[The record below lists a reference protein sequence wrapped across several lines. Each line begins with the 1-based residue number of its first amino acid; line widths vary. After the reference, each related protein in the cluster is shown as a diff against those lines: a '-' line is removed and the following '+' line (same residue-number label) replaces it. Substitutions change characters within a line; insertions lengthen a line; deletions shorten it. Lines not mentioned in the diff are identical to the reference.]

1 MSPLTSI
8 AGSVLVCA
16 FVGALANQHYSWIT
30 LGCAAA
36 GAQLP
41 HWFERPWLTQ
51 RFGPH
56 TLTHSL
62 LGLTIVGLFLSP
74 LLCTRH
80 SSLFTVFLIGYAT
93 HLLLDA
99 ATERGVWLFYPS
111 RARAVLPRHPLSRIV
126 PGSPRERRLRWWLL
140 GLWLVALPLNAI
152 GLRGLLHRLIPVAQ
166 FAVEDY
172 LTVSRQG
179 RRVFVDF
186 TGRFTDSQRL
196 ISGRWEVLE
205 AFSRTSLLLEDP
217 QGTRY
222 VLGTHP
228 HDTIQAFT
236 VRARKGPPLDVRLH
250 VVHLQAQALGDL
262 VPLIPP
268 DGRTYLI
275 GVMSTPEDVPPS
287 FAVDQFQPIRI
298 GHAQVELRYAT
309 LRDLQEAH
317 LGGLY
322 VTEGEVLL
330 RTLLEPARR
339 PSARAEAPLR
349 SAALV
354 RSEAPQRTIS
364 LTVRR
369 LHDPQELLV
378 HPEQTVARGQ
388 PLADLRSSRSALFLK
403 QRVAQAKSRAAHA
416 LVERLQLAHQQT
428 LALKR
433 TEDALAGIHRDLAGL
448 QAQQT
453 QELAQAQA
461 QVEAATAQL
470 DALAHALA
478 ATIIRSP
485 VAGRILSVRLQHE
498 AAFLRILAD
507 D

>member
-1 MSPLTSI
+1 MSPLTSA
-8 AGSVLVCA
+8 AGGVLLCA
-16 FVGALANQHYSWIT
+16 LVGAFANQHYSWIT
-30 LGCAAA
+30 LGCAAV

-51 RFGPH
+51 RFGPK

-62 LGLTIVGLFLSP
+62 LGLAIVGLLLSP
-74 LLCTRH
+74 LLFTRH
-80 SSLFTVFLIGYAT
+80 SSLFTVFLIGYAS

-172 LTVSRQG
+172 LTYSRQG

-217 QGTRY
+217 QGTRS

-250 VVHLQAQALGDL
+250 VVHLHAQVLGDL
-262 VPLIPP
+262 LPLIPP

-275 GVMSTPEDVPPS
+275 GIVSIPEDVQPS

-309 LRDLQEAH
+309 LRDLQEAR
-317 LGGLY
+317 LDGLY
-322 VTEGEVLL
+322 VTEGEILL
-330 RTLLEPARR
+330 RTLREASRR
-339 PSARAEAPLR
+339 PPSGDEMPKT
-349 SAALV
+349 LV
-354 RSEAPQRTIS
+354 HSEAPQRTVS
-364 LTVRR
+364 LTVRH

-388 PLADLRSSRSALFLK
+388 PLADLRSSRNALLLK
-403 QRVAQAKSRAAHA
+403 QRVAQAKSRAATA
-416 LVERLQLAHQQT
+416 LLERLQLSHQQT

-433 TEDALAGIHRDLAGL
+433 TEDALAGIHRDLASL
-448 QAQQT
+448 KAQQT

-461 QVEAATAQL
+461 QAEVAGAQL
-470 DALAHALA
+470 EALTHALA
-478 ATIIRSP
+478 ATLIRSP
-485 VAGRILSVRLQHE
+485 VSGRILSVRLQHE

>member
-1 MSPLTSI
+1 M
-8 AGSVLVCA
+8 CA
-16 FVGALANQHYSWIT
+16 LVGAFANQHYSWVT
-30 LGCAAA
+30 LGFATL
-36 GAQLP
+36 GSLLP
-41 HWFERPWLTQ
+41 HWLEHPRLTE

-56 TLTHSL
+56 TVTHSL
-62 LGLTIVGLFLSP
+62 LGLAIVGLFLSP

-80 SSLFTVFLIGYAT
+80 SALFTVFLIGYAS

-126 PGSPRERRLRWWLL
+126 PGSPRERRLRYWLF

-217 QGTRY
+217 QGTRA

-228 HDTIQAFT
+228 HDTIQAFS
-236 VRARKGPPLDVRLH
+236 VRARKGPPLDIRLH
-250 VVHLQAQALGDL
+250 VVHLHAQVLGDL
-262 VPLIPP
+262 LPLIPP

-275 GVMSTPEDVPPS
+275 GVMSTPEDVQPS

-309 LRDLQEAH
+309 LHDLQEAR
-317 LGGLY
+317 LSGLY
-322 VTEGEVLL
+322 VTEGEILL
-330 RTLLEPARR
+330 RTLREPSRR
-339 PSARAEAPLR
+339 PPSDDEMPKT
-349 SAALV
+349 LV
-354 RSEAPQRTIS
+354 HSEAPQRTIS

-378 HPEQTVARGQ
+378 HPEQTVTRGQ
-388 PLADLRSSRSALFLK
+388 PLADLRVSRSHLLIRHHVARA
-403 QRVAQAKSRAAHA
+403 QRVAAQTN
-416 LVERLQLAHQQT
+416 LEQLRDKHQQELT
-428 LALKR
+428 LKR
-433 TEDALAGIHRDLAGL
+433 TEDELAGVHRDLSAVTAK
-448 QAQQT
+448 QAH
-453 QELAQAQA
+453 ELAEAQA
-461 QVEAATAQL
+461 RVEVAQARYDVL
-470 DALAHALA
+470 VRELA
-478 ATIIRSP
+478 ATEVRSP
-485 VAGRILSVRLQHE
+485 VSGRILSVHLQHE

-507 D
+507 DD